1 MAEGAPEVLA
11 EIQRIARD
19 ELALSR
25 EVRPED
31 ELLGDLQ
38 LDSMSLTVLAVALE
52 DRYRIR
58 LDDPETLSLRTV
70 GQLAELIARR
80 SAPGAGGC

>member
-1 MAEGAPEVLA
+1 MADRALEVVA
-11 EIQRIARD
+11 EIQRIARN
-19 ELALSR
+19 ELELER

-31 ELLGDLQ
+31 DLLADLQ

-52 DRYRIR
+52 DKYRVK
-58 LDDPETLSLRTV
+58 LDDPETLSMRTV

-80 SAPGAGGC
+80 TGGEAC